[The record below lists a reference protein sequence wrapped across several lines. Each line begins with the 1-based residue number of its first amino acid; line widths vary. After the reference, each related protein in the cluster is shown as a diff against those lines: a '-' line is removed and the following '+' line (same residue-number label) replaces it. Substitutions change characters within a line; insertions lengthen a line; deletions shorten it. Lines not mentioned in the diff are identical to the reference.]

1 MKFHG
6 LRTLIYPT
14 SDINVSKKWWQDFLG
29 IAPYFE
35 APFYAGFHVGDDEIG
50 FNPGAEIAF
59 GPVTYIGVD
68 SVEEGLARA
77 EAQGST
83 VVSGIEDVGEGI
95 KIVHLMSPTGDRFG
109 LIYNPHS

>member
-1 MKFHG
+1 M
-6 LRTLIYPT
+6 
-14 SDINVSKKWWQDFLG
+14 NFLG
-29 IAPYFE
+29 IEPYFDE
-35 APFYAGFHVGDDEIG
+35 LFYVGFSVGGYEIG
-50 FNPGAEIAF
+50 LNPGADTLF